1 MAEQPFWQRLIAAV
15 NREYE
20 RRVRA
25 ASLVGEYGADHHGS
39 AVYTED
45 AEEGEVAL
53 IANVPRG
60 TLVAHSAPPADP
72 PEASS

>member
-1 MAEQPFWQRLIAAV
+1 MAEQQFWQRMIAAL

-25 ASLVGEYGADHHGS
+25 ASLVREYGADHHGD
-39 AVYTED
+39 AVH
-45 AEEGEVAL
+45 EEEADGGEVAV

-60 TLVAHSAPPADP
+60 TPLARHGD
-72 PEASS
+72 EGGSSS